1 MSKVLKLLQ
10 GKNRLTRTDRLSEK
24 GHLDR
29 TVSARAGMKGSQ
41 GSRIRIFQKIFP
53 IRG

>member
-1 MSKVLKLLQ
+1 MSKGSKAPS
-10 GKNRLTRTDRLSEK
+10 GKNRLTRTDRLFEK

-41 GSRIRIFQKIFP
+41 GSRIRILQKIFP